1 MVAELSVGHVL
12 SVAGLRQLD
21 NAIETTVFTKLI
33 SRLMDGDQ
41 YRELQEHLIEN
52 PAIGNLIQGSGGLR
66 KIRWK
71 IAGRG
76 KRGGVRVIYYW
87 AVSADQIRMLYV
99 YSKTDQEDLT
109 KDQLKVL
116 RQLVEKW

>member
-1 MVAELSVGHVL
+1 MIIV
-12 SVAGLRQLD
+12 
-21 NAIETTVFTKLI
+21 ETTVFTRLI
-33 SRLMDGDQ
+33 AQLMHDDQ
-41 YRELQEHLIEN
+41 YRELQVRRIEN
-52 PAIGNLIQGSGGLR
+52 PEIEDLIQGSGGLR

-71 IAGRG
+71 LTGRG

-99 YSKTDQEDLT
+99 YSKSDQKDLT

-116 RQLVEKW
+116 RQLVERW